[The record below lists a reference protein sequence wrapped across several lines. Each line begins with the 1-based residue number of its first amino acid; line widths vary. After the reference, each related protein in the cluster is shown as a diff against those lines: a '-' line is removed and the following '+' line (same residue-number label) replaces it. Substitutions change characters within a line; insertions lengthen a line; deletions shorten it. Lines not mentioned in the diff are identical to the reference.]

1 MVSTCS
7 YKIEGRESL
16 TLSSRMAS
24 NDPGG
29 EPPLGGLSMRMR
41 IDHSMTPIIV
51 GEGFTCQTHTL
62 QMDQL
67 HGNVKTLPFVVS

>member
-7 YKIEGRESL
+7 YKIEGRKSL
-16 TLSSRMAS
+16 TLSSRTAS

-41 IDHSMTPIIV
+41 IDHSPIPTIV
-51 GEGFTCQTHTL
+51 GEGFTCQTCAL

-67 HGNVKTLPFVVS
+67 HENVKTLPFVVS